1 MTEKL
6 HQLQFGKKYG
16 ELTLAPDLF
25 STGEANPRRFNMLS
39 LFFWVGLNA
48 VSLNGDSLGPL
59 ARKFWRGS
67 SLM

>member
-6 HQLQFGKKYG
+6 HQLQFGKKSF

-25 STGEANPRRFNMLS
+25 STGEANPRRFNLLL
-39 LFFWVGLNA
+39 LFLWVGLSA
-48 VSLNGDSLGPL
+48 VSLNGGGLGPL

-67 SLM
+67 PLV